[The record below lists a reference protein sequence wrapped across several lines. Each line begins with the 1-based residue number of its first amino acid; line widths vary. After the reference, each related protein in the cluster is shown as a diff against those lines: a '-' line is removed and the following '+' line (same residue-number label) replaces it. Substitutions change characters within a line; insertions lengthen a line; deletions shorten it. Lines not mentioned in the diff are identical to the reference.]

1 MFDPAELS
9 TARGEANC
17 SIRLNVTYP
26 LGGGS
31 EVFISVRCPTAQ
43 KLLRAF
49 EVQQW
54 RAEPAD
60 YFRDVRIVEAMVE
73 EARLLGVW
81 PPKNPLENL
90 PTKIR
95 LARALNVHRI
105 A

>member
-1 MFDPAELS
+1 MF
-9 TARGEANC
+9 T
-17 SIRLNVTYP
+17 P
-26 LGGGS
+26 LG
-31 EVFISVRCPTAQ
+31 CPTAQ

-54 RAEPAD
+54 WAEPAD
-60 YFRDVRIVEAMVE
+60 YFRNVRILEAMVE
-73 EARLLGVW
+73 DARLFGVW